1 MKHHITE
8 ILWMRCLSMDS
19 QFCEAVVS
27 RGYLTQEQMLHAA
40 CHYRLGASRQ
50 GGVIFWQIDQE
61 GRVRDGKV
69 MYYLPDCH
77 RNKAHKPTWVSYLL
91 RRRDP
96 FPNAAHET
104 SHCFFGLHLIS
115 EKRATLGT
123 DPSEQQSE
131 KRKVK
136 SEKCNPHCCTVAV
149 VEAEK
154 TAVILSELYPQYIWL
169 ASGGLGE
176 VQPDKFRALRGCKV
190 ILFPDT
196 DPDGIAYSRWSNAA
210 EEVMRS
216 VFWEGSP
223 PIRVS
228 RILEDHATEEQKRR
242 KIDLVDFITE
252 SSP

>member
-1 MKHHITE
+1 
-8 ILWMRCLSMDS
+8 MRCLSMDS

-27 RGYLTQEQMLHAA
+27 CGYLTQEQMLHAA
-40 CHYRLGASRQ
+40 CLYRLGASRQ
-50 GGVIFWQIDQE
+50 GGVIFWQIGQE

-104 SHCFFGLHLIS
+104 SHCFFGLHLMS

-123 DPSEQQSE
+123 DPSVQPVVADICVSPQS
-131 KRKVK
+131 
-136 SEKCNPHCCTVAV
+136 CTVAV

-223 PIRVS
+223 SIRVS

>member
-27 RGYLTQEQMLHAA
+27 CGYLTQEQMLHAA

-61 GRVRDGKV
+61 GRVHDGKV
-69 MYYLPDCH
+69 MYYLSDCH

-104 SHCFFGLHLIS
+104 SHCFFGEHLVS
-115 EKRATLGT
+115 
-123 DPSEQQSE
+123 
-131 KRKVK
+131 
-136 SEKCNPHCCTVAV
+136 PHCCTVAV

-252 SSP
+252 SSA

>member
-27 RGYLTQEQMLHAA
+27 CGYLTQEQMLHAA

-104 SHCFFGLHLIS
+104 SHCFFGEHLI
-115 EKRATLGT
+115 
-123 DPSEQQSE
+123 SE

>member
-1 MKHHITE
+1 
-8 ILWMRCLSMDS
+8 MRCLSMDS

-27 RGYLTQEQMLHAA
+27 CGYLTQEQMLHAA

-61 GRVRDGKV
+61 GRVHDGKV
-69 MYYLPDCH
+69 MYYLSDCH

-104 SHCFFGLHLIS
+104 SHCFFGEHLIS
-115 EKRATLGT
+115 ERRATLGT
-123 DPSEQQSE
+123 DPSLQQSE

-252 SSP
+252 SSA

>member
-1 MKHHITE
+1 
-8 ILWMRCLSMDS
+8 MRCLSMDS

-27 RGYLTQEQMLHAA
+27 CGYLTQEQMLHAA
-40 CHYRLGASRQ
+40 CLYRLGASRQ
-50 GGVIFWQIDQE
+50 GGVIFWQIGQE

-104 SHCFFGLHLIS
+104 SHCFFGLHLVS

-123 DPSEQQSE
+123 DPSEQPEVADICVS
-131 KRKVK
+131 
-136 SEKCNPHCCTVAV
+136 PHCCTVAV

>member
-1 MKHHITE
+1 
-8 ILWMRCLSMDS
+8 MRCLSMDS
-19 QFCEAVVS
+19 QFCEAVVCC
-27 RGYLTQEQMLHAA
+27 GYLTQEQMLHAA
-40 CHYRLGASRQ
+40 CLYRLGASRQ

-61 GRVRDGKV
+61 GRVHDGKV
-69 MYYLPDCH
+69 MYYLSDCH

-104 SHCFFGLHLIS
+104 SHCFFGLHLMS

-123 DPSEQQSE
+123 DPSVQQSE

-252 SSP
+252 SSA

>member
-1 MKHHITE
+1 
-8 ILWMRCLSMDS
+8 MRCLSMDS
-19 QFCEAVVS
+19 QFCEAVVCC
-27 RGYLTQEQMLHAA
+27 GYLTQEQMLHAA

-69 MYYLPDCH
+69 MYYLSDCH

-104 SHCFFGLHLIS
+104 SHCFFGLHLVS

-123 DPSEQQSE
+123 DPSVQQSE

-136 SEKCNPHCCTVAV
+136 SEKCTPHCCTVAV

-252 SSP
+252 SSA

>member
-19 QFCEAVVS
+19 QFCEAVVCC
-27 RGYLTQEQMLHAA
+27 GYLTQEQMLHAA

-69 MYYLPDCH
+69 MYYLSDCH

-104 SHCFFGLHLIS
+104 SHCFFGLHLVS
-115 EKRATLGT
+115 
-123 DPSEQQSE
+123 
-131 KRKVK
+131 
-136 SEKCNPHCCTVAV
+136 PHCCTVAV

>member
-1 MKHHITE
+1 
-8 ILWMRCLSMDS
+8 MRCLSMDS
-19 QFCEAVVS
+19 QFCEAVVCC
-27 RGYLTQEQMLHAA
+27 GYLTQEQMLHAA

-104 SHCFFGLHLIS
+104 SHCFFGLHLVS
-115 EKRATLGT
+115 
-123 DPSEQQSE
+123 
-131 KRKVK
+131 
-136 SEKCNPHCCTVAV
+136 PHCCTVAV

>member
-1 MKHHITE
+1 
-8 ILWMRCLSMDS
+8 MRCLSMDS
-19 QFCEAVVS
+19 QFCEAVVCC
-27 RGYLTQEQMLHAA
+27 GYLTQEQMLHAA

-104 SHCFFGLHLIS
+104 SHCFFGLHLVI

-123 DPSEQQSE
+123 DPSVQQSE

-196 DPDGIAYSRWSNAA
+196 DPDGITYRRWSNAA

-252 SSP
+252 SSA

>member
-19 QFCEAVVS
+19 QFCEAVVCC
-27 RGYLTQEQMLHAA
+27 GYLTQEQMLHAA

-104 SHCFFGLHLIS
+104 SHCFFGEHLI
-115 EKRATLGT
+115 
-123 DPSEQQSE
+123 SE

-252 SSP
+252 SSA

>member
-27 RGYLTQEQMLHAA
+27 CGYLTQEQMLHAA

-69 MYYLPDCH
+69 MYYLSDCH

-104 SHCFFGLHLIS
+104 SHCFFGEHLI
-115 EKRATLGT
+115 
-123 DPSEQQSE
+123 SE

-196 DPDGIAYSRWSNAA
+196 DPDGIAYSRWSNTA

>member
-1 MKHHITE
+1 
-8 ILWMRCLSMDS
+8 MRCLSMDS

-27 RGYLTQEQMLHAA
+27 CGYLTQEQMLHAA

-69 MYYLPDCH
+69 MYYLSDCH

-104 SHCFFGLHLIS
+104 SHCFFGLHLVS

-123 DPSEQQSE
+123 DPSLQQSE

-252 SSP
+252 SSA

>member
-1 MKHHITE
+1 
-8 ILWMRCLSMDS
+8 MRCLSMDS

-27 RGYLTQEQMLHAA
+27 CGYLTQEQMLHAA

-104 SHCFFGLHLIS
+104 SHCFFGLHLVS

-123 DPSEQQSE
+123 DPSVQQSE

-252 SSP
+252 SSA

>member
-1 MKHHITE
+1 
-8 ILWMRCLSMDS
+8 
-19 QFCEAVVS
+19 
-27 RGYLTQEQMLHAA
+27 
-40 CHYRLGASRQ
+40 
-50 GGVIFWQIDQE
+50 
-61 GRVRDGKV
+61 

-104 SHCFFGLHLIS
+104 SHCFFGEHLI
-115 EKRATLGT
+115 
-123 DPSEQQSE
+123 SE

-176 VQPDKFRALRGCKV
+176 VKV

>member
-1 MKHHITE
+1 
-8 ILWMRCLSMDS
+8 MRCLSMDS

-27 RGYLTQEQMLHAA
+27 CGYLTQEQMLHAA

-104 SHCFFGLHLIS
+104 SHCFFGEHLI
-115 EKRATLGT
+115 R
-123 DPSEQQSE
+123 E

-252 SSP
+252 SSA

>member
-1 MKHHITE
+1 
-8 ILWMRCLSMDS
+8 MRCLSMDS

-27 RGYLTQEQMLHAA
+27 CGYLTQEQMLHAA

-104 SHCFFGLHLIS
+104 SHCFFGLHLVS
-115 EKRATLGT
+115 
-123 DPSEQQSE
+123 
-131 KRKVK
+131 
-136 SEKCNPHCCTVAV
+136 PHCCTVAV

-196 DPDGIAYSRWSNAA
+196 DPDGIAFSRWSNAA

>member
-1 MKHHITE
+1 
-8 ILWMRCLSMDS
+8 MRCLSMDS

-27 RGYLTQEQMLHAA
+27 CGYLTQVQMLHAA

-61 GRVRDGKV
+61 GRVHDGKV
-69 MYYLPDCH
+69 MYYLSDCH
-77 RNKAHKPTWVSYLL
+77 RNKTHKPTWVSYLL

-104 SHCFFGLHLIS
+104 SHCFFGLHLVS
-115 EKRATLGT
+115 
-123 DPSEQQSE
+123 
-131 KRKVK
+131 
-136 SEKCNPHCCTVAV
+136 PHCCTVAV

-196 DPDGIAYSRWSNAA
+196 DPDGIAFSRWSNAA

>member
-1 MKHHITE
+1 
-8 ILWMRCLSMDS
+8 MRCLSMDS
-19 QFCEAVVS
+19 QFCEAVVCC
-27 RGYLTQEQMLHAA
+27 GYLTQEQMLHAA

-69 MYYLPDCH
+69 MYYLSDCH

-104 SHCFFGLHLIS
+104 SHCFFGLHLVS
-115 EKRATLGT
+115 
-123 DPSEQQSE
+123 
-131 KRKVK
+131 
-136 SEKCNPHCCTVAV
+136 PHCCTVAV

-252 SSP
+252 SSA

>member
-1 MKHHITE
+1 
-8 ILWMRCLSMDS
+8 MRCLSMDS

-27 RGYLTQEQMLHAA
+27 CGYLTQEQMLHAA
-40 CHYRLGASRQ
+40 CLYRLGASRQ

-104 SHCFFGLHLIS
+104 SHCFFGEHLVS
-115 EKRATLGT
+115 EKHATLGT
-123 DPSEQQSE
+123 DPSVQQSE

-252 SSP
+252 SSA

>member
-27 RGYLTQEQMLHAA
+27 CGYLTQEQMLHAA

-61 GRVRDGKV
+61 GRVHDGKV

-104 SHCFFGLHLIS
+104 SHCFFGLHLVS
-115 EKRATLGT
+115 
-123 DPSEQQSE
+123 
-131 KRKVK
+131 
-136 SEKCNPHCCTVAV
+136 PHCCTVAV

-252 SSP
+252 SSA

>member
-1 MKHHITE
+1 
-8 ILWMRCLSMDS
+8 MRCLSMDS

-27 RGYLTQEQMLHAA
+27 CGYLTQEQMLHAA

-69 MYYLPDCH
+69 MYYLSDCH

-104 SHCFFGLHLIS
+104 SHCFFGEHLI
-115 EKRATLGT
+115 
-123 DPSEQQSE
+123 SE

-196 DPDGIAYSRWSNAA
+196 DPDGIAYSRWSNVA

>member
-27 RGYLTQEQMLHAA
+27 CGYLTQEQMLHAA

-104 SHCFFGLHLIS
+104 SHCFFGLHLVS

-123 DPSEQQSE
+123 DPSLQQSE

-196 DPDGIAYSRWSNAA
+196 DPDGITYSRWSNAA

-252 SSP
+252 SSA

>member
-27 RGYLTQEQMLHAA
+27 CGYLTQEQMLHAA

-61 GRVRDGKV
+61 GRVHDGKV

-104 SHCFFGLHLIS
+104 SHCFFGEHLI
-115 EKRATLGT
+115 
-123 DPSEQQSE
+123 SE

-196 DPDGIAYSRWSNAA
+196 DPDGIAYCRWSNAA

>member
-1 MKHHITE
+1 
-8 ILWMRCLSMDS
+8 MRCLSMDS
-19 QFCEAVVS
+19 QFCEAVVCC
-27 RGYLTQEQMLHAA
+27 GYLTQEQMLHAA

-104 SHCFFGLHLIS
+104 SHCFFGLHLVS

-123 DPSEQQSE
+123 DPSVQQSE

-252 SSP
+252 SSA

>member
-1 MKHHITE
+1 
-8 ILWMRCLSMDS
+8 MDS

-27 RGYLTQEQMLHAA
+27 CGYLTQEQMLHAA

-104 SHCFFGLHLIS
+104 SHCFFGLHLVS

-123 DPSEQQSE
+123 DPSVQQSE

>member
-1 MKHHITE
+1 
-8 ILWMRCLSMDS
+8 MRCLSMDS

-27 RGYLTQEQMLHAA
+27 CGYLTQEQMLHAA
-40 CHYRLGASRQ
+40 CLYRLGASRQ

-104 SHCFFGLHLIS
+104 SHCFFGLHLVS
-115 EKRATLGT
+115 
-123 DPSEQQSE
+123 
-131 KRKVK
+131 
-136 SEKCNPHCCTVAV
+136 PHCCTVAV

>member
-27 RGYLTQEQMLHAA
+27 CGYLTQEQMLHAA
-40 CHYRLGASRQ
+40 CLYRLGASRQ

-123 DPSEQQSE
+123 DPSVQQSE

-228 RILEDHATEEQKRR
+228 HILEDHATEEQKRR

-252 SSP
+252 SSA